1 MEVPTN
7 LVMMLTHHEPVH
19 GLLRLLAFVDAVV
32 VTSEVFVR
40 GYPIAVVFV
49 YVVPVVVVPVVADHD
64 SRHYHHYYY
73 RHVLLYFV
81 LVA

>member
-49 YVVPVVVVPVVADHD
+49 DVVPVVVPVVADHD
-64 SRHYHHYYY
+64 SRQHYHYYY